1 MSGPGS
7 EGWMPRHAPRVG
19 GGSSVGP
26 GSPYCLLHT
35 PLGNACGESSGL
47 HPLRV
52 LLARRALCPGL
63 RGHPGPSALSWTSLV
78 GALARTRSAELAAA
92 EVLDAP
98 AFLSAFVQVAGYR
111 VWQFFSGSLHLLALL
126 LRTDVCWA
134 ICLSAGFC

>member
-1 MSGPGS
+1 
-7 EGWMPRHAPRVG
+7 MPRHAPRVG

-35 PLGNACGESSGL
+35 PLGNACGESSRL

-111 VWQFFSGSLHLLALL
+111 VSQVL
-126 LRTDVCWA
+126 LRLFAPFSFAPKDRCVLGYLFISWS
-134 ICLSAGFC
+134 LLMKV